1 MFKKLCLIIIST
13 LFIGTSSLCA
23 KEIKIAVG
31 LALPPYFIA
40 ENNSGMEYEIVK
52 EALAFKGHTLKA
64 TFVPFARVIVE
75 LENKTVDA
83 AATVNS
89 SSGLKNV
96 FYSESHITYQNV
108 AISLKKKNYN
118 IASIGDL
125 GKYSIVSFQNATS
138 YLGEDFAKMAKGNSK
153 YTEIANQESQ
163 TKMLFAERADLLVGD
178 VNIFKFYKEKIT
190 DVDNKQEVVIHQIF
204 TPVNYSCAFTDEA
217 IKKDFDEGLKKLK
230 SSGRYNEIIKKY
242 IK

>member
-1 MFKKLCLIIIST
+1 MFKKLCFVFIST

-23 KEIKIAVG
+23 KEIKMAVG

-40 ENNSGMEYEIVK
+40 ENSSGMEFEIVK

-96 FYSESHITYQNV
+96 FYSDSHITYQNV

-138 YLGEDFAKMAKGNSK
+138 YLGDVFAKMAKGNSK

-178 VNIFKFYKEKIT
+178 VNIFKFYKEKVT
-190 DVDNKQEVVIHQIF
+190 DVDNKQEVTIHQIF
-204 TPVNYSCAFTDEA
+204 TPVNYSCAFTDET

-230 SSGRYNEIIKKY
+230 SSGRYNEILKKY